1 MIDGWLIDLPPLQRL
16 AWQYLVG
23 YVRESSVSQ
32 KRPNIASALSSRT
45 AARVWAMDAGDIDGM
60 ITAAVAAGELVVTD
74 GTWVVTDSTRFVS
87 ERTLQRLAAG
97 GANQPDQL
105 PLYDSDGFADERD
118 QEPAIA
124 EERTSVS
131 QGDGL
136 SGSVGQTVDLSA
148 NAATYARDA
157 KDKGQVTTTSEAREA
172 EKFSEPPPGLEPAP
186 PWWEFS
192 DRPLIRETMT
202 TIRACPVWAKIPEP
216 DLPDEQFLLR
226 VLGDF
231 SRRVGVTDEDFEF
244 EIRLFGEHYR
254 KLRPTFNPPSPG
266 VKLAEWFRRAAPR
279 SDQSTAPTVPVRTN
293 QRKATPGEIARQAK
307 AMTEEALAASAPSSD
322 LRKVNSW

>member
-1 MIDGWLIDLPPLQRL
+1 MIDGWLVDLPPLQRL
-16 AWQYLVG
+16 AWVYLVG
-23 YVRESSVSQ
+23 YVRESSMSQ

-60 ITAAVAAGELVVTD
+60 ITAAVAAGELVVTG

-97 GANQPDQL
+97 GANQSDQL
-105 PLYDSDGFADERD
+105 PLYDSDEFADERD
-118 QEPAIA
+118 QEQTIA
-124 EERTSVS
+124 EEQPSVS
-131 QGDGL
+131 ADDGL
-136 SGSVGQTVDLSA
+136 SGTVGQTVDLSA

-157 KDKGQVTTTSEAREA
+157 KDKGQVTTTTEAREA
-172 EKFSEPPPGLEPAP
+172 EKFTEPPPGLEPAP

-192 DRPLIRETMT
+192 DRPLIRETMIA
-202 TIRACPVWAKIPEP
+202 IRACPVWAKIPEA
-216 DLPDEQFLLR
+216 DLPDEPFLLR

-231 SRRVGVTDEDFEF
+231 SRKVGVTDEDFEF

-266 VKLAEWFRRAAPR
+266 VKLAEWFRRATPR
-279 SDQSTAPTVPVRTN
+279 PERSTLHSGPARTT
-293 QRKATPGEIARQAK
+293 QRKPTPGEIARQAK
-307 AMTEEALAASAPSSD
+307 AMTEEALAVAAPNSD
-322 LRKVNSW
+322 LRKVTSW